1 MTQFYLPEEAIY
13 HNDGREQRLLEFILS
28 HPDYA
33 LMKGCPN
40 RILAAI
46 DEYGREKA
54 FLMNVGTEKGQIVS
68 KVISRV
74 KPEVIVELGGY
85 IGYSALLFGDALRKA
100 GGRKYISLKVS
111 PIFASVSAAL
121 VGLAGLSDT
130 VEIMVGPCRNSLR
143 ALSKAYPSRG
153 LDMFFFDH
161 AKVEYTN
168 DLKLCEELGLVS
180 QGTTVVADNVSRN
193 PEYLEYVRASGAKKM
208 KAADE
213 NKGLT
218 MCHESDMSVGRPDLR
233 YETSVV
239 HSIEPTGEPDAVEIS
254 CCLGSS

>member
-1 MTQFYLPEEAIY
+1 M
-13 HNDGREQRLLEFILS
+13 EFILS

-33 LMKGCPN
+33 LMKGCPD

-68 KVISRV
+68 KAISRA
-74 KPEVIVELGGY
+74 KPKVIVELGGY

-100 GGRKYISLKVS
+100 GGQKYISLEVS

-121 VGLAGLSDT
+121 IDLAGLNDII
-130 VEIMVGPCRNSLR
+130 EIMVGPCRDSLR
-143 ALSKAYPSRG
+143 ALSETYPGHS

-193 PEYLEYVRASGAKKM
+193 PEYLEYVRASGPKKRM
-208 KAADE
+208 AADE
-213 NKGLT
+213 TKRLT
-218 MCHESDMSVGRPDLR
+218 LCHESDMSLGRPDLR

-239 HSIEPTGEPDAVEIS
+239 HSIEPTGEPVSICTSSSPVSANRSTGCSGYFVL
-254 CCLGSS
+254 LGK